1 MQMGSGNVNEKL
13 ACQLIAK
20 QKLKEEFLGV
30 KTPFLYVEGSTD
42 KRFYSRI
49 LKSNVNCV
57 FAKEY
62 IESRGSFK
70 SAQEQNEE
78 KLINC
83 KDVIVRICKKL
94 IFEQSNTYGIID
106 KDGDDIDNNQ
116 RLHLYVS
123 DTYDLETMLMFTDN
137 DWYMR
142 MGIPQ
147 DDVKKAIFIAVQLSS
162 ITHALRAVNC
172 ENVSDL
178 NAGSKEVE
186 YCEFVNDKNDCK
198 ISLSMLLTYLFANEK
213 EADEKSYAVL
223 KEMQNC
229 KACKRVINKFS
240 KEGLRLWIGDYGEI
254 DDTSALLWQDING
267 HVALQSLRFVNDEAN
282 NKYRPRTRNE
292 YRNFEHALISVY
304 DYNCFRKT
312 KLYQLMSKENL
323 IDEAKI
329 G

>member
-1 MQMGSGNVNEKL
+1 MGSGNVNEKI

-20 QKLKEEFLGV
+20 QKLKEECLEV
-30 KTPFLYVEGSTD
+30 KTAFLYVEGSTD

-49 LKSNVNCV
+49 LKNNVNCV
-57 FAKEY
+57 FTKEY
-62 IESRGSFK
+62 IKSRDSFK
-70 SAQEQNEE
+70 SVQEEE
-78 KLINC
+78 KFINC
-83 KDVIVRICKKL
+83 KDVIIRICKKL

-137 DWYMR
+137 DWYTR

-147 DDVKKAIFIAVQLSS
+147 EDVKKAIFIAVQLSS

-178 NAGSKEVE
+178 NGGSKEVE
-186 YCEFVNDKNDCK
+186 YCEFVNDKDDCK
-198 ISLSMLLTYLFANEK
+198 ISLSLLLTYLFANEK
-213 EADEKSYAVL
+213 GADKKSCALL
-223 KEMQNC
+223 KEMQNS

-240 KEGLRLWIGDYGEI
+240 KEGLRLWIGDYDKI
-254 DDTSALLWQDING
+254 DHTSALLWQDING

-282 NKYRPRTRNE
+282 NKYRPRTRDE
-292 YRNFEHALISVY
+292 YRSFEYALISAY

-312 KLYQLMSKENL
+312 KLYQLMSEENL